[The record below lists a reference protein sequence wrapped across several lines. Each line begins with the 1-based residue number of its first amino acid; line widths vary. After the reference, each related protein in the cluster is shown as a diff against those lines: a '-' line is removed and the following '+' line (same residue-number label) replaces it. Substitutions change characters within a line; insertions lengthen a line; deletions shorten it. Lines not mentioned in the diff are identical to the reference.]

1 MTDPFSLTVS
11 VIGIVGPALHSVR
24 VLADDLGKIKD
35 APKSIAS
42 LKERIG
48 LIEGGLSTMRSIGDQ
63 EWDALRIEEDT
74 KATIKKCGETCK
86 RFSKNIQHWSRH
98 SEGAS
103 LTLLDRSNIGFLKQK
118 RLESMERELQH
129 CQGAITQVVSIATL
143 VSSLRHT
150 SLTKDI
156 QEEKRR
162 EVAVAIRASESE
174 SAELSLRK
182 REIRVRGAEIESK
195 DEEDAYDTVSRQ
207 VQEEQKSLELSQSLM
222 KALLATMQEPA
233 ISQIATKMQV
243 QQNKTVYSINFGD
256 ENYGTQTGINH
267 GTINLNPRSKRPPFK

>member
-1 MTDPFSLTVS
+1 MAEPISLTAS
-11 VIGIVGPALHSVR
+11 VIGIVASALHSVR
-24 VLADDLGKIKD
+24 LLADDLGKIKD

-48 LIEGGLSTMRSIGDQ
+48 LIEGGFSTLKSIGDQ
-63 EWDALRIEEDT
+63 EWDAIGVAEDT

-86 RFSKNIQHWSRH
+86 RFSKNIEYWTRH
-98 SEGAS
+98 SDGDS
-103 LTLLDRSNIGFLKQK
+103 LTLLDRSNLGFLKQK

-143 VSSLRHT
+143 ISSLRHT
-150 SLTKDI
+150 SLSKEI
-156 QEEKRR
+156 QEEKKR
-162 EVAVAIRASESE
+162 EVSVAIRATETE
-174 SAELSLRK
+174 SAKLSLQK

-195 DEEDAYDTVSRQ
+195 DEEDEYDTVSRQ

-222 KALLATMQEPA
+222 KALLATLQEPA

-243 QQNKTVYSINFGD
+243 KQNKTVYNVNFGERNYGYQVGVNHGSINQSSIKGF
-256 ENYGTQTGINH
+256 
-267 GTINLNPRSKRPPFK
+267 RSTE